1 MIGCDIVKISRL
13 SLNLSSKILT
23 PCELQEY
30 QEKHNKEH
38 YLAGRWA
45 AKEAIF
51 KACGIK
57 ENLSILTDADG
68 KPYVKEDRS
77 IEISISHDT
86 EYAMAVAFKKG

>member
-13 SLNLSSKILT
+13 SLDMHDKILT
-23 PCELQEY
+23 IDEQNEY
-30 QEKHNKEH
+30 HSRYNKEL

-57 ENLSILTDADG
+57 ENLSILTDIDG

-86 EYAMAVAFKKG
+86 DYAIAVAFKKG

>member
-13 SLNLSSKILT
+13 SLDLSDRILT
-23 PCELQEY
+23 PYELQEY
-30 QEKHNKEH
+30 QERHNKEH

-51 KACGIK
+51 KACGNNQ
-57 ENLSILTDADG
+57 NLSILTDSEG
-68 KPYVKEDRS
+68 KPYVKEDSS
-77 IEISISHDT
+77 IEISISHDA